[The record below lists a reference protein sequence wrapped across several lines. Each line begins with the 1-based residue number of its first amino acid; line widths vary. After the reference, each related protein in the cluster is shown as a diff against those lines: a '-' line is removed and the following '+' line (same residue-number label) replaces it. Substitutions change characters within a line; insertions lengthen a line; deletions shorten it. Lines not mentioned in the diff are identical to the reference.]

1 MSDKIIYTI
10 IAEDEEVKLHKNFV
24 MGGEV
29 EGYLNRLTESMRKS
43 LKVIHL
49 VVVEKAVN

>member
-1 MSDKIIYTI
+1 MSDKIIYT
-10 IAEDEEVKLHKNFV
+10 
-24 MGGEV
+24 MGEV